1 MQQGKSFVK
10 ALRAKSFI
18 KVLLAKIYNI
28 FAFIDSITSCDMELL
43 DNIDYFFYFKRNELK
58 IINKACI
65 LNNIKCHEIV
75 FSKCTE
81 LQEHD

>member
-1 MQQGKSFVK
+1 M
-10 ALRAKSFI
+10 ALSDFI
-18 KVLLAKIYNI
+18 CTQRVLLKPYWKIYNI
-28 FAFIDSITSCDMELL
+28 FAFIDSITSCDMEFL
-43 DNIDYFFYFKRNELK
+43 DNIGNLMNLKRKELK

-65 LNNIKCHEIV
+65 LNYIKWNEID

>member
-1 MQQGKSFVK
+1 M
-10 ALRAKSFI
+10 ALSDFI
-18 KVLLAKIYNI
+18 CTQRVLLKPYWKIYNI

-43 DNIDYFFYFKRNELK
+43 DNIDNFFNLKRNELK

-65 LNNIKCHEIV
+65 FNYIKCNEIV
-75 FSKCTE
+75 FSKCNE

>member
-1 MQQGKSFVK
+1 MN
-10 ALRAKSFI
+10 L
-18 KVLLAKIYNI
+18 
-28 FAFIDSITSCDMELL
+28 
-43 DNIDYFFYFKRNELK
+43 KRNELK

-65 LNNIKCHEIV
+65 PNYIKWNEID